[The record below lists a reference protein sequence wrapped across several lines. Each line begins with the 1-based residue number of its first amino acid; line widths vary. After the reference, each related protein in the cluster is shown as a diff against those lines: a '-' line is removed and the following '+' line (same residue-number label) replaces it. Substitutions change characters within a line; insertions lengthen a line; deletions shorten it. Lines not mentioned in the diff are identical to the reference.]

1 MVTHLM
7 EILIWT
13 DLKMLSSERREG
25 GRERSG
31 IGKGEEEMDA
41 HLMGILV
48 WRVLKM
54 LSSESEESLP

>member
-31 IGKGEEEMDA
+31 IGKRRGDGRSP
-41 HLMGILV
+41 HLNYGLD
-48 WRVLKM
+48 LKM